1 MSYELYKK
9 QCEVAGP
16 ARLAFYEKL
25 IKEGNNPGFAAMLAL
40 QSPAGTKGTE
50 RAFLEGMHNWAGGM
64 NPENRKLLF
73 EKAHKAG
80 VSTQGKKYIGGLGK
94 PDDQMAWVSTMDDV
108 KAVCKEK
115 GYSCEGAVDYQAP
128 EQKFE
133 KKRMA
138 EDVVGRFM
146 HEAVAKD
153 PDIKH
158 NKKAMKELRAK
169 VVKKH
174 SKENLK

>member
-9 QCEVAGP
+9 QCELAGP
-16 ARLAFYEKL
+16 TRLAFYEDL
-25 IKEGNNPGFAAMLAL
+25 IVKGNNPGFAAMLAL

-50 RAFLEGMHNWAGGM
+50 RAFLEGMHNWAGDM
-64 NPENRKLLF
+64 NPGNRELLF

-94 PDDQMAWVSTMDDV
+94 PDDQMAWVATMDDV

-115 GYSCEGAVDYQAP
+115 GFSSEGAVNYTAP
-128 EQKFE
+128 EQKFK

-146 HEAVAKD
+146 QEAVAKD
-153 PDIKH
+153 PAIQH